1 MQVLQEQQS
10 KREVMSSSDAK
21 AARRKSAASAMLPR
35 VFDTLRAMYGATGPA
50 VKLYDEVSKA
60 PSTCGAPLRASWT
73 GAVAFFVSQD
83 FFLSHGTGAACHG

>member
-1 MQVLQEQQS
+1 MHMTFAPVRYGFVQALQEQQS

-50 VKLYDEVSKA
+50 IKLYDEVSV
-60 PSTCGAPLRASWT
+60 TELTEW
-73 GAVAFFVSQD
+73 
-83 FFLSHGTGAACHG
+83 H